1 MRKLFIISLVL
12 LFSFFALALFLSPTL
27 AKNDKDSEN
36 EEQIIPEQDGT
47 YDVPGHPEMKVRVF
61 VHKARPEPAPLPLLT
76 CGLSD
81 PESNAVVD
89 PLAYHLPT
97 DKAWTYQLNPSSDPS
112 SVRSNLS
119 IFAAD
124 AFSRWTSAS
133 GNKVSFIKGSDTL
146 TSRKALDGK
155 NIIAW
160 GRISGSALGITYMW
174 YYPSTGLMA
183 ETDTIMNT
191 KFVWSWTPYNK
202 NNLCAVANTYDAQDI
217 LTHELGHWMGLNDEY
232 ATDYAD
238 NTMFGYGSKSEV
250 KKDTLTDGDISG
262 INKIY

>member
-1 MRKLFIISLVL
+1 MIKKSITVCLLILVFVFGLSLASV
-12 LFSFFALALFLSPTL
+12 L
-27 AKNDKDSEN
+27 AKNSNDNGD

-47 YDVPGHPEMKVRVF
+47 YDVPGHPDMKVRVF
-61 VHKARPEPAPLPLLT
+61 VHRARPEPAPLPLLV

-97 DKAWTYQLNPSSDPS
+97 GKAWTYQLNPSSAPS
-112 SVRSNLS
+112 SVRLNLS
-119 IFAAD
+119 VFVAD

-133 GNKVSFIKGSDTL
+133 GNKVIFIKGSDTL
-146 TSRKALDGK
+146 INRKALDGK

-160 GRISGSALGITYMW
+160 GKISGSALGITYMW
-174 YYPSTGLMA
+174 YYPRTGLMA

-191 KFVWSWTPYNK
+191 KFVWSWTPYDK

-217 LTHELGHWMGLNDEY
+217 LTHELGHWLGLNDEY
-232 ATDYAD
+232 ASTYVN
-238 NTMFGYGSKSEV
+238 NTMYGYGSKAEI
-250 KKDTLTDGDISG
+250 KKDTLTLGDIAG
-262 INKIY
+262 IENIY